1 MNLQGD
7 SIRSLTRKKAPLA
20 AEKNVHTADG
30 GREHAV
36 GVF

>member
-7 SIRSLTRKKAPLA
+7 SMSLTRKKAPLA